1 MARRTKKNL
10 HVPLD
15 EQLHAR
21 LVAQAQRVRAPV
33 TTVAREAIEAWTA
46 EAERRALQDA
56 MRAYAEAMAASGADL
71 APRSGSEQRGR
82 RPVVV
87 MSSDAFNA
95 VPTWR
100 SVVVVPLTT
109 SERQLRVGPSA
120 IAVPAHAA
128 QLPSASVALC
138 HQITT
143 LDRAKLVEALGVLP
157 ANVLREV
164 ERGVMAALD
173 VTAAT

>member
-1 MARRTKKNL
+1 
-10 HVPLD
+10 
-15 EQLHAR
+15 
-21 LVAQAQRVRAPV
+21 
-33 TTVAREAIEAWTA
+33 
-46 EAERRALQDA
+46 
-56 MRAYAEAMAASGADL
+56 MRAYA
-71 APRSGSEQRGR
+71 EQRGR
-82 RPVVV
+82 RPVIV
-87 MSSDAFNA
+87 MSSDAFDA

-109 SERQLRVGPSA
+109 SERQLRIGPSA

-143 LDRAKLVEALGVLP
+143 LDRAKLVEPLGALP
-157 ANVLREV
+157 SNVLREG

-173 VTAAT
+173 IMAAT

>member
-1 MARRTKKNL
+1 MTRGE
-10 HVPLD
+10 V
-15 EQLHAR
+15 
-21 LVAQAQRVRAPV
+21 
-33 TTVAREAIEAWTA
+33 WW
-46 EAERRALQDA
+46 
-56 MRAYAEAMAASGADL
+56 ADL

-82 RPVVV
+82 RPVIV

-100 SVVVVPLTT
+100 SVVVVPLMT

-143 LDRAKLVEALGVLP
+143 LDRAKLVEPLGALP
-157 ANVLREV
+157 PNVLREV
-164 ERGVMAALD
+164 ELGVMAALD
-173 VTAAT
+173 ITSMT